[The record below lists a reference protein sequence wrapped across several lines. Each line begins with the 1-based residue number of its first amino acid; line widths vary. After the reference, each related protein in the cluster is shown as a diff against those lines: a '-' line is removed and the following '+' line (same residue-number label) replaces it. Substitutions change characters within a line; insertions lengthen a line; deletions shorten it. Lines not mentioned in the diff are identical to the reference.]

1 MKKVAAFAL
10 LITFCS
16 FSFGETTALKT
27 GFKDK
32 MKQIKA
38 KMKYQNEDYKAAL
51 RLYRDIYVNEAENAL
66 INYRIGQCHLA
77 LGSVNEALEYFEK
90 AYKLDNF
97 LPGIH
102 SSLGQAYH
110 LKGDLDRAVEEYNKY
125 KAELSPERMTFLFT
139 SANVNMRNR
148 LGRLLLR

>member
-1 MKKVAAFAL
+1 MKKLAAFAL

-16 FSFGETTALKT
+16 ITVADTPGLQISL
-27 GFKDK
+27 KDK

-51 RLYRDIYVNEAENAL
+51 RLYRDIYLNESENAL

-77 LGSVNEALEYFEK
+77 LGSVNEALDYFEK
-90 AYKLDNF
+90 AYMLDNF
-97 LPGIH
+97 LDGIH

-110 LKGDLDRAVEEYNKY
+110 LKGDLDRAVDEYNKY
-125 KAELSPERMTFLFT
+125 KSTLSEKQLLKDDVLFY
-139 SANVNMRNR
+139 
-148 LGRLLLR
+148 LKQCE

>member
-16 FSFGETTALKT
+16 VTLADSPALQT
-27 GFKDK
+27 SFKDK
-32 MKQIKA
+32 LKQIKA

-77 LGSVNEALEYFEK
+77 LRSINEALEYFEK
-90 AYKLDNF
+90 AFKLNNY
-97 LPGIH
+97 LNGIH
-102 SSLGQAYH
+102 LSLGQAYH
-110 LKGDLDRAVEEYNKY
+110 LKGDLDKAVEEYNKY
-125 KAELSPERMTFLFT
+125 KETLSASKLEKDDVVFFLGQCEYAKT
-139 SANVNMRNR
+139 LMDK
-148 LGRLLLR
+148 